1 MPLLPVL
8 TTLKQAANYNYST
21 KNISITI
28 YMKKLTKII
37 GVVVLLLAAGSCGNK
52 SPKENNAGIN
62 DKKTT
67 LAKLK
72 KAQEKNDLEIK
83 KLEEELASLDT
94 SDASEKYAKL
104 VAVAPVA
111 VQNFQHYI
119 ELRGKIDAENIS
131 AITPRMGPAQV
142 KAMYVRQ
149 GQAVK
154 KGQLLLKL
162 DDAILRQSVTAARR
176 QTDGIKTQLAFAKN
190 VYQRQKN
197 LWDKG
202 IGTEVQLITAK
213 TNVESLENQL
223 GAANEQIKVA
233 QEQLNTSNVV
243 SDVSGIADEVNIK
256 VGEIFSGMNAQGQPQ
271 IKIVNTSSLKAV
283 TTIAENYINKLH
295 TGTPVVITLPDVNK
309 TFNSSISYLGQS
321 IANNM
326 IGFVAEAKLPR
337 DAALKPNQ
345 TAIIKIQDYT
355 ASNAIVIPVNTIQND
370 EKGKYVYVL
379 QKSGN
384 GQMYASK
391 RNINIGEAFGEMV
404 EVKTGLSAGEQLIT
418 EGYQDLYEGQRV
430 ITNAN

>member
-1 MPLLPVL
+1 
-8 TTLKQAANYNYST
+8 
-21 KNISITI
+21 
-28 YMKKLTKII
+28 
-37 GVVVLLLAAGSCGNK
+37 
-52 SPKENNAGIN
+52 
-62 DKKTT
+62 
-67 LAKLK
+67 
-72 KAQEKNDLEIK
+72 
-83 KLEEELASLDT
+83 
-94 SDASEKYAKL
+94 
-104 VAVAPVA
+104 
-111 VQNFQHYI
+111 
-119 ELRGKIDAENIS
+119 
-131 AITPRMGPAQV
+131 
-142 KAMYVRQ
+142 MYVRQ

-418 EGYQDLYEGQRV
+418 EGYQDLYEGQQV